1 MPDDLHPPVAPES
14 APPAPAAP
22 AEPAPAEPAVAPSP
36 ASPAGLQPPARHTWR
51 VAIVAGAVIGVLALS
66 LAFAPVRTLAVQMLE
81 VFRVQKI
88 ATVAITSDDL
98 DKIGRALENGD
109 PHVSLEELGDMWID
123 GSPTSGSAEP
133 EGTTLSA
140 AQAGVDFPVRIPSGV
155 DGTRTVLLDP
165 GGSVKFKL
173 HVDKVNELLRYYGA
187 TKVFSKSLEG
197 KTFAIKT
204 PPTVYLAYGKDKF
217 EPSAATA
224 KESEGTTPST
234 TFDPDRD
241 YVFVLQTRGPELV
254 VPSGANPLEIRDVLI
269 NLPFLPRSIR
279 DQLAGVSDWQ
289 HTLLVPSI
297 SGSTRDITVAGHPGV
312 LITVPEG
319 ELFAEEGNPDAV
331 PTDPDATPPFPDA
344 TPSDPDA
351 EPLEPPVAVMWQQ
364 DGVLRAVISTSEKRS
379 LQIAESMVR

>member
-1 MPDDLHPPVAPES
+1 MPDDLHLPVAPES
-14 APPAPAAP
+14 AAPA
-22 AEPAPAEPAVAPSP
+22 AEPAVAPSAAAP
-36 ASPAGLQPPARHTWR
+36 FGPQPPARHTVR
-51 VAIVAGAVIGVLALS
+51 IAIVVGGVIGALVLS

-81 VFRVQKI
+81 IFRVQKI

-140 AQAGVDFPVRIPSGV
+140 AQASVDFPVRIPAGV
-155 DGTRTVLLDP
+155 DGTRTVLVDP
-165 GGSVKFKL
+165 GGTVKFKL

-187 TKVFSKSLEG
+187 TKVFSSSLEG

-217 EPSAATA
+217 EPSATA
-224 KESEGTTPST
+224 EESKGTTPSA

-241 YVFVLQTRGPELV
+241 YVFVLQTRGPELA
-254 VPSGANPLEIRDVLI
+254 VPSGVNPLEIRDVLI
-269 NLPFLPRSIR
+269 NLPFLPQSIR
-279 DQLAGVSDWQ
+279 NQLAGVSDWQ

-319 ELFAEEGNPDAV
+319 EPYVEGE
-331 PTDPDATPPFPDA
+331 DPDAMMA
-344 TPSDPDA
+344 DPDA
-351 EPLEPPVAVMWQQ
+351 KLTPATPRGESGKVAETFQTPVAVMWQQ